1 MLSISTR
8 QMEKMMAQLGIKAE
22 NIDADEVIIKTKSS
36 VIRIKEPQVTKMI
49 IQGGETY
56 QIVGKSEIENI
67 ENKEEDIK
75 IIMEQTGASREAAE
89 RALNETNDIAEAIL
103 KLKNR
108 KE

>member
-1 MLSISTR
+1 MVSISTR

-49 IQGGETY
+49 LQGSETY
-56 QIVGKSEIENI
+56 QILGKSEVENI

-75 IIMEQTGASREAAE
+75 IIMQQTGASREVAE
-89 RALNETNDIAEAIL
+89 RALSETNDIAEAIL